1 MVISKSRLVIIITY
15 GIVFGNLL
23 KIMTT
28 INFETMKQALGE
40 VLLGG

>member
-1 MVISKSRLVIIITY
+1 MELFLEIY
-15 GIVFGNLL
+15 L

>member
-1 MVISKSRLVIIITY
+1 MELFLEIY
-15 GIVFGNLL
+15 L

-28 INFETMKQALGE
+28 INFEAIKQALVE